1 MLFRPKQMGDGA
13 SVSVSAAAWFAMQ
26 RNRRRRRKAAA
37 SGAGSAAEMP
47 GDYVAQFRAAM
58 LPLSVGDPV
67 DVWPDMSGN
76 VYDAWQDTVSSQP
89 TLQSVNFAGKTF
101 PVVRFD
107 TVDDGMATPLVIPA
121 GAPFSIFVLWRPSV
135 IVGSTNA
142 IISSGS
148 LDWSMGT
155 YSGGMLC
162 YFTNWTSGGAV
173 NTSDFFLFEVRMVPD
188 VPPFEVLLNGVQCGT
203 EPVPGT
209 SGPEQVTFGASGYN
223 GYPAACDCAEI
234 IIYDRFLSD
243 EEAEDVRAYFQD
255 QYNYLKL

>member
-1 MLFRPKQMGDGA
+1 MIDGP
-13 SVSVSAAAWFAMQ
+13 SVSVNAAAWISMQ
-26 RNRRRRRKAAA
+26 RNRRRRRNAAA

-47 GDYVAQFRAAM
+47 GDFVAQFRAAM
-58 LPLSVGDPV
+58 LSLSVGDPV

-89 TLQSVNFAGKTF
+89 TFQSVNFAGKTF

-107 TVDDGMATPLVIPA
+107 TVDDGMQTPLVIPSD
-121 GAPFSIFVLWRPSV
+121 APFSIFVLWRPSV

-155 YSGGMLC
+155 FSGGMLC

-173 NTSDFFLFEVRMVPD
+173 NTSNFYLFEVRIDPVEQ
-188 VPPFEVLLNGVQCGT
+188 VGAIFLNGVQCGL
-203 EPVPGT
+203 EAVPGL
-209 SGPEQVTFGASGYN
+209 SGPEQVTFGASGSN
-223 GYPAACDCAEI
+223 GYPAACDCAEV
-234 IIYDRFLSD
+234 IIYDRFLSE

>member
-1 MLFRPKQMGDGA
+1 MQLRPKRMSEGQ
-13 SVSVSAAAWFAMQ
+13 SVSVSAAAWVAMQ
-26 RNRRRRRKAAA
+26 RNRRRRRNAAA

-47 GDYVAQFRAAM
+47 GDFVAQYRAAM
-58 LPLSVGDPV
+58 LALSVGDPV

-76 VYDAWQDTVSSQP
+76 VYDAWQDTVSCQP
-89 TLQSVNFAGKTF
+89 TLQSVAFAGKTF

-121 GAPFSIFVLWRPSV
+121 EAPFSIFVVWRPSV

-148 LDWSMGT
+148 VDWSMGT
-155 YSGGMLC
+155 FSGGMLC
-162 YFTNWTSGGAV
+162 YFSNWTSGGAV
-173 NTSDFFLFEVRMVPD
+173 NTSDFFLFEVRISSADQLCAV
-188 VPPFEVLLNGVQCGT
+188 FLNGVQCGAEA
-203 EPVPGT
+203 EPGL
-209 SGPEQVTFGASGYN
+209 SGPEQVTFGTSGSN

-234 IIYDRFLSD
+234 IIYDRFLSE

>member
-1 MLFRPKQMGDGA
+1 MIDAPP
-13 SVSVSAAAWFAMQ
+13 VSADAAAWFVMQ
-26 RNRRRRRKAAA
+26 RNRRRRRHAVT

-58 LPLSVGDPV
+58 VPLSVGDPV

-89 TLQSVNFAGKTF
+89 TLQSVSFAGKTF
-101 PVVRFD
+101 QVVRFD
-107 TVDDGMATPLVIPA
+107 TVDDGMATPLVIPFD
-121 GAPFSIFVLWRPSV
+121 APFSIFVLWRPSV
-135 IVGSTNA
+135 VVGSTNA

-155 YSGGMLC
+155 FSGGMLC

-173 NTSDFFLFEVRMVPD
+173 NTTDFFLLEARFIPD
-188 VPPFEVLLNGVQCGT
+188 VGPYKVFLNGVDCGIDPS
-203 EPVPGT
+203 EGS
-209 SGPEQVTFGASGYN
+209 SGPEQVTFGASGSN
-223 GYPAACDCAEI
+223 GYPGACDCAEV
-234 IIYDRFLSD
+234 IIYDRFLSE
-243 EEAEDVRAYFQD
+243 EEADDVRAYFQD